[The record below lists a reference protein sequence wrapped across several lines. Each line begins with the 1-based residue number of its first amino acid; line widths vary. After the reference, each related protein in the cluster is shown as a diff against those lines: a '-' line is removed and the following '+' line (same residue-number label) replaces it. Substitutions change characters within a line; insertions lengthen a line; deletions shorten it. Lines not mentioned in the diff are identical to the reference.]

1 MGRNSAHTLASRA
14 KPAARALP
22 DSSEEEQERLGKRGL
37 PDSSED
43 EEQRVIT
50 IARKRSQGCQDVSKQ
65 ADGGTAA
72 VKEEGGA
79 GREGQ
84 AGAGAP
90 GGKRVHV
97 PPDSIEDEEEQNAQ
111 TSIARDG
118 SEQANSGTAAVK
130 EEGGTGREGQVGAGA
145 PEGAVS
151 LFGSPHLSEHV
162 STTLAP
168 IEGGGGQ
175 CGGADAGVMVG
186 EAAGEAAG
194 EADEDEMLGQMP
206 GSNDRH
212 DTAEL
217 HVSQPQ
223 QPSDSSDN
231 EDDVPLGKRATKLLA
246 EEPQSNKPVKKR
258 PRGEPQDEANCKACH
273 ADPESPLT
281 LTLH

>member
-1 MGRNSAHTLASRA
+1 MRRKSAVTLAPRA
-14 KPAARALP
+14 KPAARVPP
-22 DSSEEEQERLGKRGL
+22 DSSEEEQERLSKRGP

-43 EEQRVIT
+43 EEQRVI
-50 IARKRSQGCQDVSKQ
+50 ARKRSHGCQDVSRQ
-65 ADGGTAA
+65 ANGGTAA

-79 GREGQ
+79 
-84 AGAGAP
+84 
-90 GGKRVHV
+90 
-97 PPDSIEDEEEQNAQ
+97 
-111 TSIARDG
+111 
-118 SEQANSGTAAVK
+118 
-130 EEGGTGREGQVGAGA
+130 GREGQVGAGA

-223 QPSDSSDN
+223 QPSDSSGN